1 MKSPILIRIIRK
13 IKDGLNPKF
22 NSCIEHIVAI
32 LRLVLNFKEEET
44 TNYFYFESKIIFIL
58 PSLMWDQTM
67 IEFAQDILTN
77 KYQWLTPEN
86 YQIFFDF
93 IINAGFFDTFN
104 EMLIGNK
111 QMLDWQ
117 TQYGFLE
124 NLGFTILDPKFAE
137 KMDDEIELRKKQ
149 KNNDKYGWSD
159 SLNMDN
165 SHVDEFINGTAENY
179 NFEEELSE
187 EEETGLSVEYVES
200 TFDVIEELIA
210 LEFEKFVEK
219 DDSINS

>member
-1 MKSPILIRIIRK
+1 MKSPILIRILWK